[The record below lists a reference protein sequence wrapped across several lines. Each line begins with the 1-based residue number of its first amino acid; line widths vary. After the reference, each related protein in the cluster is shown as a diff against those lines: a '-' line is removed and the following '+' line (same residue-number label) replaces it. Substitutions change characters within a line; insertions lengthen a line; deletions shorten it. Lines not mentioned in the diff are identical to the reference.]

1 MKCKKK
7 INKKRVCCSYTTT
20 SFDEEKLLLLLCARF
35 VRRRRY
41 SAERLHVQWWWRG
54 GGWAAG
60 ITRDA
65 TLRLCR
71 NRRRSYARYFCAP
84 APVTLDDGHI
94 AQTAFFDTADI
105 SLKKIIISITRKTK
119 NNNKPGPG
127 SRVAV
132 WYDNREIHDVL
143 RLCAYTSNGNVLPRR
158 NQCVLWRARESK
170 NNSNYY
176 FVAQSN

>member
-1 MKCKKK
+1 MLFVYNDKFRRGE
-7 INKKRVCCSYTTT
+7 IIIVIVRAIRAAASVLGGAATRVVVV
-20 SFDEEKLLLLLCARF
+20 E
-35 VRRRRY
+35 
-41 SAERLHVQWWWRG
+41 G

-105 SLKKIIISITRKTK
+105 SLKKNNNFNYTK
-119 NNNKPGPG
+119 NEK
-127 SRVAV
+127 
-132 WYDNREIHDVL
+132 
-143 RLCAYTSNGNVLPRR
+143 
-158 NQCVLWRARESK
+158 
-170 NNSNYY
+170 
-176 FVAQSN
+176 